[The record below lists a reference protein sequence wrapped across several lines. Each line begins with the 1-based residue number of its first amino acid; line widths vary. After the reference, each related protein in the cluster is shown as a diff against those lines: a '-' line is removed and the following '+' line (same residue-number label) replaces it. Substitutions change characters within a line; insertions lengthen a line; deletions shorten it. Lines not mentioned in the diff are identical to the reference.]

1 LPVGVFI
8 GLASAVFTALVT
20 EVYCHRALAHHA
32 FRVHPRLAAALDTY
46 FRVIV
51 GTDPETWA
59 AVHRLHH
66 RYADTP
72 LDPHSPVLRPPL
84 AVLLGSPFLFAKARA
99 RVPPGAPRGRLDLV
113 LRALVVA
120 LCLAVFGWRQVL
132 IMLAVHLV
140 GYMGIMG
147 LVNTVGHLYG
157 RKPYPDVAGFDIG
170 WLALPLLGHGYHNS
184 HHARPAAAR
193 TGPLD
198 SVWPVIRALAALRL
212 VELPPRASARPLRPD
227 DGVDHVDLLA
237 VARRRPP
244 RHGVGPD
251 DVQPEPT

>member
-1 LPVGVFI
+1 MPVGVWI
-8 GLASAVFTALVT
+8 GLASALFTALVT

-32 FRVHPRLAAALDTY
+32 FRVHPRLAAVLGTY

-72 LDPHSPVLRPPL
+72 LDPHSPVLRPPF
-84 AVLLGSPFLFAKARA
+84 AVLLGSPFLFAKARS
-99 RVPPGAPRGRLDLV
+99 RVPPGQPRGHTDLV
-113 LRALVVA
+113 IRAAIVA
-120 LCLAVFGWRQVL
+120 FWLALFGWQQVL

-157 RKPYPDVAGFDIG
+157 RKPYPGVPGYDIG
-170 WLALPLLGHGYHNS
+170 WLAVPLLGHGYHNS
-184 HHARPAAAR
+184 HHANPAAPR

-198 SVWPVIRALAALRL
+198 SVWPVIRLLAATRL
-212 VELPPRASARPLRPD
+212 VELNPAVAARPN
-227 DGVDHVDLLA
+227 A
-237 VARRRPP
+237 
-244 RHGVGPD
+244 
-251 DVQPEPT
+251 